1 MNQNQNRSKDTEKE
15 ELFITRIF
23 DTPRE
28 LVWKAWTEPAT
39 LTSTPSVASGAGRLL
54 SIHVFPD
61 MRS

>member
-15 ELFITRIF
+15 ELFITCIF

-39 LTSTPSVASGAGRLL
+39 LTSTPSIALL
-54 SIHVFPD
+54 KHPHD
-61 MRS
+61 MV